1 VGRYRDDF
9 GVLQLGRA
17 FEQATNV
24 GSRRPPL
31 A

>member
-9 GVLQLGRA
+9 GVLQAAHA
-17 FEQATNV
+17 FEQEARI
-24 GSRRPPL
+24 GERRPGC